1 MERAMNRPESAERR
15 KRQLVMV
22 AALALPVLL
31 AGCFGKTSAETL
43 TCPSTA
49 ATPGLDVAPLFS
61 GPGRTRDDVAAA
73 ARILAVKDKCSE
85 ENKGGIRA
93 DVVVT
98 FTIVR
103 ASPKV
108 QDPQFTY
115 FVAVVDAASNILNE
129 QRFGFVAHFAGNESV
144 VATNETITVHLPVKR
159 VGAGQDFG
167 IVAGFQL
174 TPDQIQFNNAQ
185 QQPSTQ

>member
-1 MERAMNRPESAERR
+1 MNRPELAERL
-15 KRQLVMV
+15 KRQLVLV
-22 AALALPVLL
+22 AAMILPVSL
-31 AGCFGKTSAETL
+31 AGCFGSTSAETL

-73 ARILAVKDKCSE
+73 ARILAVKDTCSE
-85 ENKGGIRA
+85 EKGGIRA

-103 ASPKV
+103 GSPKV
-108 QDPQFTY
+108 QNPQFTY
-115 FVAVVDAASNILNE
+115 FVAVVDSASNILNE

-144 VATNETITVHLPVKR
+144 VATNENITVHLPVKR
-159 VGAGQDFG
+159 IGAGADYG

>member
-1 MERAMNRPESAERR
+1 MERAMKRPESAERL
-15 KRQLVMV
+15 KRRLARV
-22 AALALPVLL
+22 AAMALALLL

-61 GPGRTRDDVAAA
+61 GPGRTRDDVATA
-73 ARILAVKDKCSE
+73 ARILAVKDACSE
-85 ENKGGIRA
+85 EKGGIRA
-93 DVVVT
+93 DVIVT

-103 ASPKV
+103 ASPKA
-108 QDPQFTY
+108 QNPQFTY
-115 FVAVVDAASNILNE
+115 FVAVVDAAGNILNE

-144 VATNETITVHLPVKR
+144 VATNENITVHLPVKR
-159 VGAGQDFG
+159 VGAGADYG

>member
-1 MERAMNRPESAERR
+1 MERAMKRPESAERL
-15 KRQLVMV
+15 KRRLATV
-22 AALALPVLL
+22 AAVALPLLL

-49 ATPGLDVAPLFS
+49 ATPRLDVAPLFS
-61 GPGRTRDDVAAA
+61 GPGRTRDDVATA
-73 ARILAVKDKCSE
+73 ARILAVKDTCSE
-85 ENKGGIRA
+85 EKGSIRA
-93 DVVVT
+93 DVIVM

-108 QDPQFTY
+108 QNPQFTY
-115 FVAVVDAASNILNE
+115 FVAVVDAAGNILNE
-129 QRFGFVAHFAGNESV
+129 QRFGFVAHFAGNGSV
-144 VATNETITVHLPVKR
+144 VATNENLTVHLPVKR
-159 VGAGQDFG
+159 VGAGADYG

>member
-1 MERAMNRPESAERR
+1 MNRPESAEQLKRR
-15 KRQLVMV
+15 LALV
-22 AALALPVLL
+22 AAVALPALL

-61 GPGRTRDDVAAA
+61 GPGRTRDDVVTA
-73 ARILAVKDKCSE
+73 ARILTVKDSCSE
-85 ENKGGIRA
+85 EKGGIRA
-93 DVVVT
+93 DVIVT
-98 FTIVR
+98 FSIVR
-103 ASPKV
+103 GSPKI
-108 QDPQFTY
+108 QNPQFTY
-115 FVAVVDAASNILNE
+115 FVAVVDGGSNILNE
-129 QRFGFVAHFAGNESV
+129 QRFGLVAHFAGNETF
-144 VATNETITVHLPVKR
+144 VATTDSITIHLPVKR
-159 VGAGQDFG
+159 VAAGADYG

>member
-1 MERAMNRPESAERR
+1 MERAMKRPESAERL
-15 KRQLVMV
+15 KRR
-22 AALALPVLL
+22 LALVATVALPALL

-49 ATPGLDVAPLFS
+49 TTPGLDVAPLFS
-61 GPGRTRDDVAAA
+61 GPGRTRNDVITA
-73 ARILAVKDKCSE
+73 ARILAVKDTCSE
-85 ENKGGIRA
+85 EKGGIRA
-93 DVVVT
+93 YATVT

-108 QDPQFTY
+108 QNPQFTY
-115 FVAVVDAASNILNE
+115 FVAVVDSTSNILNE
-129 QRFGFVAHFAGNESV
+129 QRFGVVAHFAGAESV
-144 VATNETITVHLPVKR
+144 ITTTENITVHLPVKR
-159 VGAGQDFG
+159 VGAGADYG

-174 TPDQIQFNNAQ
+174 TSDQIQFNNAQ